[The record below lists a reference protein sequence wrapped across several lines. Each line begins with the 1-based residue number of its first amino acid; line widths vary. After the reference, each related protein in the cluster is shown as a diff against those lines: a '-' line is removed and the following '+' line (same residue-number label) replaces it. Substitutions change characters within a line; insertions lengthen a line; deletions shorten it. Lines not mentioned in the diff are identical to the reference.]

1 MWTKDVIALRYRN
14 TTVGLPHGERIFTLK
29 KKKVHLS
36 KIEFLNFCF
45 LSKKSAIMTL
55 NSSEVTKCCKN

>member
-29 KKKVHLS
+29 KKKFTS
-36 KIEFLNFCF
+36 QKLNFSIF
-45 LSKKSAIMTL
+45 
-55 NSSEVTKCCKN
+55 VFYQKNQQ